1 MTESPPPAAE
11 PGSLDG
17 APDGW
22 TRLTAP
28 SGRGR
33 LFVLRDFAS
42 RHLAPRDVYVWTPD
56 GVDEA
61 ARLPALYMQDG
72 QNLFDARLVPFG
84 VAWEADASLSRL
96 IDAGLVEPTLIVGVA
111 CTSDRFAEYAP
122 ALLLEQLSDPARQ
135 AVLDAWPGAPKS
147 EAYARMLVEEIKPL
161 IDAAFPTRPGR
172 DGAFI
177 AGSSM
182 GAVVAAEL
190 LARHPDVF
198 AGAALLSAHF
208 SLLPVTETEVLP
220 EGFADDVARAVGQ
233 FARRH
238 MPRAGSHRLWL
249 DRGALSIDRFYPP
262 SHAAFV
268 EALLALGYAEGAD
281 LDARCYAGVGHD
293 EGAWRERL
301 DEALAFL
308 LAPA

>member
-1 MTESPPPAAE
+1 MPKAKP
-11 PGSLDG
+11 G
-17 APDGW
+17 APEGAPKGW

-28 SGRGR
+28 SGRGQ
-33 LFVLRDFAS
+33 LYVLRHFAS
-42 RHLAPRDVYVWTPD
+42 RHLAVRDLYVWTPD

-61 ARLPALYMQDG
+61 ARLPVLYMQDG

-84 VAWEADASLSRL
+84 VAWEVDASLSRL
-96 IDAGLVEPTLIVGVA
+96 IDAGQVAPTLVAGVA
-111 CTSDRFAEYAP
+111 CTEDRFAEYAP
-122 ALLLEQLSDPARQ
+122 ALILDQLPAPTRR
-135 AVLDAWPGAPKS
+135 AVIDAWPGAPDS
-147 EAYARMLVEEIKPL
+147 AAYARMLVEEIKPL
-161 IDAAFPTRPGR
+161 IDATFPTLTGR
-172 DGAFI
+172 ETTFL

-190 LARHPDVF
+190 LARRPDVF

-208 SLLPVTETEVLP
+208 SLLPVTETEPLP
-220 EGFADDVARAVGQ
+220 DGFADDVAQAVGD
-233 FARRH
+233 FGRRH

-249 DRGALSIDRFYPP
+249 DRSTLSIDRFYPP

-268 EALLALGYAEGAD
+268 EALLALGYVEGED
-281 LDARCYAGVGHD
+281 LSVRTYAGVGHD

-308 LAPA
+308 LAPRAR

>member
-1 MTESPPPAAE
+1 MPRIKSDAPESE
-11 PGSLDG
+11 SK
-17 APDGW
+17 GW

-28 SGRGR
+28 SGRGQ
-33 LFVLRDFAS
+33 LHVLRAFAS
-42 RHLAPRDVYVWTPD
+42 RHLAVRDLYVWTPD

-61 ARLPALYMQDG
+61 ERLPVLYMQDG

-84 VAWEADASLSRL
+84 VAWEVDASLSRL
-96 IDAGLVEPTLIVGVA
+96 IDAGRMAPTMVVGVA
-111 CTSDRFAEYAP
+111 CTADRFAEYAP
-122 ALLLEQLSDPARQ
+122 PLILDQLPAPARR
-135 AVLDAWPGAPKS
+135 AVVDAWPGAPKS
-147 EAYARMLVEEIKPL
+147 AAYARMLVEEIKPL
-161 IDAAFPTRPGR
+161 VDATFPTRSGR
-172 DGAFI
+172 ETTFL

-190 LARHPDVF
+190 LARHPEIF

-208 SLLPVTETEVLP
+208 SLLPVTETEPLP
-220 EGFADDVARAVGQ
+220 NGFAEDVAHAVGL

-249 DRGALSIDRFYPP
+249 DRSTLSIDRFYPP

-268 EALLALGYAEGAD
+268 EALLALGYVEGGD
-281 LDARCYAGVGHD
+281 LSVRSYAGVGHD

-308 LAPA
+308 LAPRL

>member
-1 MTESPPPAAE
+1 MPTVKSDA
-11 PGSLDG
+11 PGR
-17 APDGW
+17 APNGW

-28 SGRGR
+28 SGRGQ
-33 LFVLRDFAS
+33 LYVLRDFTS
-42 RHLAPRDVYVWTPD
+42 SHLAARDLYVWTPD

-61 ARLPALYMQDG
+61 TRLPVLYMQDG

-96 IDAGLVEPTLIVGVA
+96 IDAGRIAPTIVVGVA
-111 CTSDRFAEYAP
+111 CTEDRFAEYAP
-122 ALLLEQLSDPARQ
+122 ALILDLLPAPARQ
-135 AVLDAWPGAPKS
+135 AVVDAWPGAPKS
-147 EAYARMLVEEIKPL
+147 AAYARMLIEEVKPL
-161 IDAAFPTRPGR
+161 VDAAFPTLPDRESTFLG
-172 DGAFI
+172 
-177 AGSSM
+177 GSSM

-190 LARHPDVF
+190 LARHADVF

-208 SLLPVTETEVLP
+208 SLLPVTEAEPLP
-220 EGFADDVARAVGQ
+220 EGFAKDVARAVGL

-249 DRGALSIDRFYPP
+249 DRSTLSIDRFYPP

-268 EALLALGYAEGAD
+268 EALQALGYAEGDD
-281 LDARCYAGVGHD
+281 LSVRAYDGVGHD

-308 LAPA
+308 LARA

>member
-1 MTESPPPAAE
+1 MPKAE
-11 PGSLDG
+11 PT
-17 APDGW
+17 APRSGPKGW

-28 SGRGR
+28 SGRGQ
-33 LFVLRDFAS
+33 LYVLRDFAS
-42 RHLAPRDVYVWTPD
+42 RRLAVRDLYVWTPD
-56 GVDEA
+56 GVGEA
-61 ARLPALYMQDG
+61 ARLPVLYMQDG

-96 IDAGLVEPTLIVGVA
+96 IDAGRVAPTMVVGVA
-111 CTSDRFAEYAP
+111 CTEDRFAEYAP
-122 ALLLEQLSDPARQ
+122 ALLLDLLPAPARQ
-135 AVLDAWPGAPKS
+135 AVIDAWPDAPKS
-147 EAYARMLVEEIKPL
+147 AAYARMLVEEIKPL
-161 IDAAFPTRPGR
+161 IDVTFPTQPGR
-172 DGAFI
+172 ETTFL

-190 LARHPDVF
+190 LARRPDVF

-208 SLLPVTETEVLP
+208 SLLPVTEAEPLP
-220 EGFADDVARAVGQ
+220 AGFADDVARAVGD

-249 DRGALSIDRFYPP
+249 DRSMLSIDRFYPP

-268 EALLALGYAEGAD
+268 EALLALGYVEGTD
-281 LDARCYAGVGHD
+281 LSVGSYAGVGHD

-308 LAPA
+308 LASRV

>member
-1 MTESPPPAAE
+1 MLEAKPDTSA
-11 PGSLDG
+11 S
-17 APDGW
+17 APQGW

-28 SGRGR
+28 SGRGQLHVR
-33 LFVLRDFAS
+33 RNFAS
-42 RHLAPRDVYVWTPD
+42 RHLAARDLYVWTPD
-56 GVDEA
+56 GLDEA
-61 ARLPALYMQDG
+61 TRFPVLYMQDG

-96 IDAGLVEPTLIVGVA
+96 IAAGRTAPTIIVGVA
-111 CTSDRFAEYAP
+111 CTEDRFAEYAP
-122 ALLLEQLSDPARQ
+122 ALILDQLSTPARQ
-135 AVLDAWPGAPKS
+135 AVTTAWPGAPKS
-147 EAYARMLVEEIKPL
+147 AAYARMLIDEIKPL
-161 IDAAFPTRPGR
+161 IDATFPTLPGR
-172 DGAFI
+172 ENTFI

-208 SLLPVTETEVLP
+208 SLLPVTEAEPLP
-220 EGFADDVARAVGQ
+220 KGFSEDVARAVGL
-233 FARRH
+233 FARH
-238 MPRAGSHRLWL
+238 HIPRAGSHRLWL
-249 DRGALSIDRFYPP
+249 DRSTLSIDRFYPP

-268 EALLALGYAEGAD
+268 SALLALGYGEGED
-281 LDARCYAGVGHD
+281 LSVRAYDGVGHD

-308 LAPA
+308 LSPRV